1 MKGEDFAAI
10 DQPPNH
16 RLFDPDSDG
25 TKLTPLLRKRLE
37 DAKTANTTPNAAP
50 NAAPTINFSIGKELV
65 DLLRPPPVLQVAAA
79 SADPGPLAPPMYTA
93 PLQQNSFDIDCPTLI
108 QTNRKAGPDMTLEAF
123 CATYELDDLIRDR
136 FKEHRYKHARMLR
149 YLTVKDMEAMKF
161 LVGEI
166 AEVRD
171 AIDRWSVIA

>member
-1 MKGEDFAAI
+1 MRGEDYSTI

-16 RLFDPDSDG
+16 HLFDYSSDN

-37 DAKTANTTPNAAP
+37 DAKSTNAAT

-65 DLLRPPPVLQVAAA
+65 DLLRPAPPPQVAAFPQA
-79 SADPGPLAPPMYTA
+79 AADVMAPPVYMA
-93 PLQQNSFDIDCPTLI
+93 PPPPHYDLDCPTLL

-123 CATYELDDLIRDR
+123 CVQYELDDGIKDR

-149 YLTVKDMEAMKF
+149 YLTIKDMEAMKF
-161 LVGEI
+161 WAGEI

-171 AIDRWSVIA
+171 AIDRWSVAA

>member
-1 MKGEDFAAI
+1 MRGEDYSTI

-16 RLFDPDSDG
+16 RLFDYNSDN

-37 DAKTANTTPNAAP
+37 DSKTTNAAS

-65 DLLRPPPVLQVAAA
+65 DLLHPAP
-79 SADPGPLAPPMYTA
+79 PLAAVPADSVAPPIYTA
-93 PLQQNSFDIDCPTLI
+93 PLPQNSYNIDCPTLL
-108 QTNRKAGPDMTLEAF
+108 QANRKAGTDMTLEAF
-123 CATYELDDLIRDR
+123 CVKYELDDGIKDR
-136 FKEHRYKHARMLR
+136 FKEHRYKYARMFR

-161 LVGEI
+161 WAGEI

-171 AIDRWSVIA
+171 AIDRWSVAA